1 MKIATY
7 AGIAAF
13 LALGAYAV
21 MATLNGAR
29 LETELATTKQ
39 KHAETLGK
47 QQKAAREESEALRK
61 ELAATIAQ
69 QKENERAQLDQMERV
84 RADAAAAGD
93 ASVRLWKRYADATA
107 ASCARAAA
115 GAATVT
121 AGGAAAPPPDLSA
134 DVPRRIDEAAGQF
147 ADFAELALSRSVRCA
162 ADYRAV
168 ERRAAPREGASSALG
183 KPEVDVGLGR
193 P

>member
-7 AGIAAF
+7 ATVAAF

-29 LETELATTKQ
+29 LETELAQVKE
-39 KHAETLGK
+39 KHAEKIAG
-47 QQKAAREESEALRK
+47 QEKAAREESEKLRAD
-61 ELAATIAQ
+61 LAALIAQ

-93 ASVRLWKRYADATA
+93 ASVRLWRRYADATA

-115 GAATVT
+115 GAASVP
-121 AGGAAAPPPDLSA
+121 AGGAAGAPPDLSA
-134 DVPRRIDEAAGQF
+134 DVPRRVDEAAGQL
-147 ADFAELALSRSVRCA
+147 ADFAELALSRGIRCA

-168 ERRAAPREGASSALG
+168 EKASKSG
-183 KPEVDVGLGR
+183 PKPEAEKPSGL